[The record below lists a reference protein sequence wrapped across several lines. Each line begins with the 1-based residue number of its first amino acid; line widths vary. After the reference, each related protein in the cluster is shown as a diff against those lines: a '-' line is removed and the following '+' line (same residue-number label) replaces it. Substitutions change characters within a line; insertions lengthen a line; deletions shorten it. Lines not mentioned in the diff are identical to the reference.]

1 MSYDYPWI
9 YKGKEFTSDDIGKYY
24 GFVYR
29 ITNTINGHDY
39 IGRKFFHT
47 IKKRPPLKGKKNKRH
62 SKVETDWKTYWG
74 SSEQLLAD
82 INTHGKEKFT
92 REIIRLCNTR
102 GETNYCEAYYQFIE
116 GVLLKENNYNGII
129 NIRLGGNSVKGLLLE
144 DLNTK
149 TKL

>member
-144 DLNTK
+144 DLKTK